1 MSFYITLSISNHLQ
15 RKTHYILETRLSDE
29 PNPILVLLAQVE
41 STSSYSVY
49 GINALILLG
58 LLILSAMLAGS
69 EVAFFSL
76 SADDRAACRESD
88 SSTERKISKLLDKP
102 QLLLATLLIFINLV
116 NITFITIA
124 TYVTEQIVGEEEKE
138 GLIATLVLLVGVTFI
153 ITFFGE
159 LIPKV
164 WAQQNNLRF
173 AKITAPLLEIAT
185 IIFQPLSSVLLGISN
200 IIEKRVE
207 RKGYTITAD
216 ELNHALEITTG
227 KDTSEQEKDIL
238 KGIVNFGSISA
249 KSVMRSRRDI
259 TAFDITFNFHELMD
273 KINKS
278 GYSRVPVY
286 KETIDKIE
294 GILYIKD
301 LLPHIDKDEHFKWQ
315 ESIHQP
321 FFIPESKKIDDLLY
335 DFQEKRVHMAV
346 VVNEYGETEGIV
358 TMEDIIEEIVGDI
371 HDESDVEDLGYVKLN
386 DGSYEFEGKVA
397 LNDVCRALSIDND
410 YFDKVRGDSESLGGL
425 LIELFTRL
433 PHAGEEVEYEKYKF
447 RVSSVDTR
455 RIKKVKVTPK
465 AEKVEDESKDGKKET
480 E

>member
-1 MSFYITLSISNHLQ
+1 M
-15 RKTHYILETRLSDE
+15 ETRLSDE
-29 PNPILVLLAQVE
+29 PHPILVLLAQVE

-58 LLILSAMLAGS
+58 LLILSALLAGS

-76 SADDRAACRESD
+76 SSDERASCRESD
-88 SSTERKISKLLDKP
+88 SGTERKISKLLDKP
-102 QLLLATLLIFINLV
+102 QLLLATLLISINLV

-124 TYVTEQIVGEEEKE
+124 TYVTEQVVGEKEKE
-138 GLIATLVLLVGVTFI
+138 GLVATLVLLVGVTFI

-185 IIFQPLSSVLLGISN
+185 IIFQPLSSLLLGISN

-227 KDTSEQEKDIL
+227 KDTSEQEKDLL
-238 KGIVNFGSISA
+238 KGIVNFGSTSA

-259 TAFDITFNFHELMD
+259 TAFDIAFDFHELMD

-286 KETIDKIE
+286 KETVDKIE

-301 LLPHIDKDEHFKWQ
+301 LLPHLEKDEHFKWQ
-315 ESIHQP
+315 DLLHQT

-386 DGSYEFEGKVA
+386 DGSFEFEGKVS
-397 LNDVCRALSIDND
+397 LNDVCRALSVDND
-410 YFDKVRGDSESLGGL
+410 YFDKARGDSESLAGL

-433 PHAGEEVEYEKYKF
+433 PHAGEEVEYDKYKF
-447 RVSSVDTR
+447 RISSVDTR

-465 AEKVEDESKDGKKET
+465 VEEEEKPSLKEN

>member
-1 MSFYITLSISNHLQ
+1 MSNRHKISNSLKPTTYSLLHTANPQNTLD
-15 RKTHYILETRLSDE
+15 TH
-29 PNPILVLLAQVE
+29 PILVLLTPIE
-41 STSSYSVY
+41 STTSFSTY
-49 GINALILLG
+49 GINALVLVVLL
-58 LLILSAMLAGS
+58 LLSALLAGS

-76 SADDRAACRESD
+76 SSEERSACRESD
-88 SSTERKISKLLDKP
+88 SGTERIIAKLLDKP

-124 TYVTEQIVGEEEKE
+124 TIMTEQAVGEKEKD

-173 AKITAPLLEIAT
+173 AKITARLIDVAT
-185 IIFQPLSSVLLGISN
+185 IIFKPISTMLLGISN

-227 KDTSEQEKDIL
+227 KDTTTQEKDIL
-238 KGIVNFGSISA
+238 KGIVNFGSTSA

-259 TAFDITFNFHELMD
+259 SAFDDTIDFHELMD

-286 KETIDKIE
+286 KDTIDKIE

-301 LLPHIDKDEHFKWQ
+301 LLPHIDKDEHFAWK
-315 ESIHQP
+315 ELIKQP

-335 DFQEKRVHMAV
+335 DFQEKR
-346 VVNEYGETEGIV
+346 
-358 TMEDIIEEIVGDI
+358 EIGRA
-371 HDESDVEDLGYVKLN
+371 S
-386 DGSYEFEGKVA
+386 
-397 LNDVCRALSIDND
+397 CR
-410 YFDKVRGDSESLGGL
+410 E
-425 LIELFTRL
+425 
-433 PHAGEEVEYEKYKF
+433 
-447 RVSSVDTR
+447 RV
-455 RIKKVKVTPK
+455 
-465 AEKVEDESKDGKKET
+465 
-480 E
+480 